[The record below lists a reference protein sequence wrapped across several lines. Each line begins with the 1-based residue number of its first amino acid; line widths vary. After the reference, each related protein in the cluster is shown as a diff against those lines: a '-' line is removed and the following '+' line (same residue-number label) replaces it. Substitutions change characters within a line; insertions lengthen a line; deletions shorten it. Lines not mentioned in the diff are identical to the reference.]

1 MRATLSKKG
10 DVWRLVSVLI
20 LVLYAV
26 ILVYPLARLLKVSVI
41 TPDGHFSL
49 DGFRAFFGQ
58 RYYVR
63 SISNSL
69 KVSVA
74 ATVISL
80 LVGVPLAYFYQMYE
94 QIGRAS
100 CRERV

>member
-1 MRATLSKKG
+1 MKALHSKQR
-10 DVWRLVSVLI
+10 DVWKLVSVLI
-20 LVLYAV
+20 LALYAV
-26 ILVYPLARLLKVSVI
+26 ILVYPLARLLKVAVVH
-41 TPDGHFSL
+41 PDGHFSM

-74 ATVISL
+74 ATDRKSV
-80 LVGVPLAYFYQMYE
+80 V
-94 QIGRAS
+94 
-100 CRERV
+100 